1 MNYLKTI
8 TWLFIIPAIT
18 FSSAF
23 GAPRKTVK
31 ICPQKRPLNNPIT
44 TAQKRVFLEVNQQ
57 DEDGNT
63 ELHRTIMSYCP
74 PEEVPAILNKT
85 ADLIRRGADLLLK
98 NNDDKNCLDIIIDQL
113 KLRNDN
119 IQYIKEYKYRINA
132 VSKLLGIEIPQVI
145 AEALDNLENK
155 IVDVDINE
163 LCSDLKNL
171 FSGGIEVEPSAF
183 DFKNLD
189 LGD

>member
-1 MNYLKTI
+1 MDYLKTI
-8 TWLFIIPAIT
+8 SCLFIIPTII

-23 GAPRKTVK
+23 GAPKKRVK

-44 TAQKRVFLEVNQQ
+44 TPQKRVLLEVNQQ

-63 ELHRTIMSYCP
+63 ELHRIIMSYCP

-113 KLRNDN
+113 KLRNDH

-145 AEALDNLENK
+145 AEALHNLENE

-163 LCSDLKNL
+163 LCSNLKNL

-183 DFKNLD
+183 DFKDLD